1 MTCSQWMNHEH
12 DSQPGQTPCDRF
24 ALTCIEL
31 HGASWYAHRRM
42 NQGLSALGRYAVKID
57 HVAIAVRDLEESI
70 AFYQKQLGFEIVE
83 RRRTDGEK
91 TGMVSAVLRAGAIII
106 VLVQGTA
113 PESQVNRYIENYGP
127 GVQHIAIE
135 VRDVR
140 KLMSELSQSGVEFS
154 TSLIEGREICQAFTA
169 RDRTS
174 GMMYEFIERQTN
186 DGAFTDQSVHELF
199 EQLERNDVY

>member
-1 MTCSQWMNHEH
+1 M
-12 DSQPGQTPCDRF
+12 
-24 ALTCIEL
+24 
-31 HGASWYAHRRM
+31 Y
-42 NQGLSALGRYAVKID
+42 QGLSALGRYAVKID

-70 AFYQKQLGFEIVE
+70 AFYQQQLGFELVE
-83 RRRTDGEK
+83 RRQTAGEK

-140 KLMSELSQSGVEFS
+140 KLMSELGQSGVAFN
-154 TSLIEGREICQAFTA
+154 TTVIEGRGIRQAFTA
-169 RDRTS
+169 RDRAS

-186 DGAFTDQSVHELF
+186 DGDFTDESVQELF
-199 EQLERNDVY
+199 EQLERNDAY

>member
-1 MTCSQWMNHEH
+1 M
-12 DSQPGQTPCDRF
+12 D
-24 ALTCIEL
+24 
-31 HGASWYAHRRM
+31 
-42 NQGLSALGRYAVKID
+42 QGLSALGQYAVKID

-70 AFYQKQLGFEIVE
+70 AFYQKLLGFQLVE
-83 RRRTDGEK
+83 RRSTDGAQ

-106 VLVQGTA
+106 VLVQGTS
-113 PESQVNRYIENYGP
+113 PDSQVNRYIEHFGP

-140 KLMSELSQSGVEFS
+140 KLMSELSLSGVEFS
-154 TSLIEGREICQAFTA
+154 TTLIEGRNIRQAFTA

-186 DGAFTDQSVHELF
+186 DGDFTDQSVAELF
-199 EQLERNDVY
+199 AQLESNNAY